1 MTSVRKRKMNK
12 SSIGKATRRNK
23 NRQRKINI
31 ASNPIIAAN
40 WDYSLTLKQNYK
52 NLGLRAKLQ
61 KPAGGEEA
69 DFSRERRKEPLV
81 KSPIEYESD
90 EEEGDPEQKASDEE
104 LDPSEIPQGEA
115 RIRRDGDGNV
125 VEVIYGQKM
134 PFNICDNATDGP
146 QETDPP
152 KSEVVKKLEELA
164 NAPAIKK
171 ERMMSFNICDNATDG
186 PQETD
191 PPKSEVVKK
200 LEELANAPA
209 IKKERMM
216 SVREEEWL
224 ERLYNK
230 HGENYRQMFFDTK
243 LNIYQ
248 QSEGDLRRR
257 IIAWKQKHNIE

>member
-171 ERMMSFNICDNATDG
+171 ERMMS
-186 PQETD
+186 
-191 PPKSEVVKK
+191 
-200 LEELANAPA
+200 
-209 IKKERMM
+209 
-216 SVREEEWL
+216 VREEEWL

>member
-52 NLGLRAKLQ
+52 KLGLRAKLQ
-61 KPAGGEEA
+61 KPSGGEEA
-69 DFSRERRKEPLV
+69 DYSKERRKEPLV

-90 EEEGDPEQKASDEE
+90 EEEGDLEQKVSDEE

-125 VEVIYGQKM
+125 VEVIYGQKR
-134 PFNICDNATDGP
+134 PFNSCDNAIHGT
-146 QETDPP
+146 QEYDPP
-152 KSEVVKKLEELA
+152 KSEVVRKLEELA

-171 ERMMSFNICDNATDG
+171 ERT
-186 PQETD
+186 
-191 PPKSEVVKK
+191 
-200 LEELANAPA
+200 
-209 IKKERMM
+209 M

-230 HGENYRQMFFDTK
+230 HGENYKQMFFDTK

-257 IIAWKQKHNIE
+257 ILAWKQKHNIE